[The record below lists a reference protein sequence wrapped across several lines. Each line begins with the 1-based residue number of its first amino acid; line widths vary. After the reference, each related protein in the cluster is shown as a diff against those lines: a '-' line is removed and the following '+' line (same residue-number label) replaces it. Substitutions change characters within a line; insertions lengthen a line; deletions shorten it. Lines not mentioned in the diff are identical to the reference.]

1 MRNTVVPGI
10 IPHNAGYLYT
20 VSDIA
25 EFSQIKEKLEK
36 VVAKQHELSE
46 KWDKH
51 WEVLQQREYT
61 YSFTNLQS
69 NLLEM

>member
-1 MRNTVVPGI
+1 MKTIVPGI
-10 IPHNAGYLYT
+10 IPYNVSYLST

-51 WEVLQQREYT
+51 WEVLQQREYLYT
-61 YSFTNLQS
+61 FASLQS
-69 NLLEM
+69 NLL

>member
-1 MRNTVVPGI
+1 MCDPIVPGI
-10 IPHNAGYLYT
+10 ILYNAGCLNT
-20 VSDIA
+20 DVA

-51 WEVLQQREYT
+51 WEVLQQREFTYT
-61 YSFTNLQS
+61 FTSLQS
-69 NLLEM
+69 NIL

>member
-1 MRNTVVPGI
+1 MRHTHVP
-10 IPHNAGYLYT
+10 AFMLFSVYYLNT
-20 VSDIA
+20 VSDIS

-61 YSFTNLQS
+61 YTFTCPQLS
-69 NLLEM
+69 LL

>member
-1 MRNTVVPGI
+1 M
-10 IPHNAGYLYT
+10 
-20 VSDIA
+20 SDVA

-46 KWDKH
+46 KWDRH

-61 YSFTNLQS
+61 CTFTSLQS
-69 NLLEM
+69 NLRNIEKCNLLLNRIFT